1 MGEVNEIIQNP
12 YGFIYITTNM
22 VNGMKYLGQKSF
34 DDNYKWPNYLGSG
47 KVFKNALKKYGKEN
61 FSRNIVCFCDS
72 LEELNQ
78 TEYELSVF
86 LDVVESPGWYNLC
99 YGGGV
104 PSGYVI
110 TDETRSKMSEA
121 QKARWTDELRQELSE
136 KMSGDGNPFYGKHH
150 SEEVRLKL
158 SEQHIGMKVSDEV
171 KKKISEANK
180 ERYKDENERAKCG
193 RPHTDKWKQEQSERM
208 KGENHPMYG
217 RHHSE
222 ETKRKISEAHK
233 NLSDEARKNISDA
246 AKARCTDEW
255 IERMRKINTG
265 KKLTEE
271 HKRKLSESNKG
282 KKMSE
287 EAIRKRLKT
296 IGVTKI
302 IQYDKCGNFI
312 QLWDSAKNIE
322 NTLHISSSKIYAC
335 CNKRRNHAGGFVWR
349 KESEPLTT
357 DEINAL
363 QEANK
368 NRHEG
373 ISWYKAS
380 NKWMVYITINGKQK
394 YIGYFDNWDDALKAR
409 LDAENNIIQQNDCE
423 GDMDAKN
430 IESKD

>member
-1 MGEVNEIIQNP
+1 M
-12 YGFIYITTNM
+12 
-22 VNGMKYLGQKSF
+22 
-34 DDNYKWPNYLGSG
+34 
-47 KVFKNALKKYGKEN
+47 
-61 FSRNIVCFCDS
+61 CFCDS

-86 LDVVESPGWYNLC
+86 LDVVESPDWYNLC

-217 RHHSE
+217 KHHSE
-222 ETKRKISEAHK
+222 ETKRKISEARK

-302 IQYDKCGNFI
+302 IQYDKCGEFI

-423 GDMDAKN
+423 GDIDAKN
-430 IESKD
+430 IENKD